1 MIGLSTYYRGRVTF
15 KELYS
20 ELDFRVVKVF
30 QRNMFNELKEKQE
43 QDAKGKSNNTNID
56 PKAMELLE
64 DELLDSNIT

>member
-1 MIGLSTYYRGRVTF
+1 
-15 KELYS
+15 
-20 ELDFRVVKVF
+20 
-30 QRNMFNELKEKQE
+30 MFNELKEKQE